1 MGKVNLEFFIHDD
14 DGIVNNIITFDSLS
28 AVDDC
33 IEKLQMA
40 RRVFKRKIE
49 QEKQKSVRKRTTRKE
64 RKPHERESSKI
75 RDEVIENMKKAE
87 DTYNNMPDYLK
98 PMFKPILDMTKELV
112 EKAKNS

>member
-1 MGKVNLEFFIHDD
+1 MKTGELK
-14 DGIVNNIITFDSLS
+14 ITFDSLS
-28 AVDDC
+28 DIDEC

-49 QEKQKSVRKRTTRKE
+49 QEKQKSARKRTTRKE
-64 RKPHERESSKI
+64 RKPHE
-75 RDEVIENMKKAE
+75 VIENMKKAE
-87 DTYNNMPDYLK
+87 DAYNKMPDYLK

>member
-1 MGKVNLEFFIHDD
+1 MGKVNLDFFIHDV
-14 DGIVNNIITFDSLS
+14 DGSVKNKITFDSLS
-28 AVDDC
+28 DIDEC

-49 QEKQKSVRKRTTRKE
+49 HEKQKSVRKRTTRKE

-75 RDEVIENMKKAE
+75 PHEVIENMKKAE
-87 DTYNNMPDYLK
+87 DAYNNMPDFMK

>member
-1 MGKVNLEFFIHDD
+1 MGKVSLDFFIHDEN
-14 DGIVNNIITFDSLS
+14 GYVNNTITFDSLS
-28 AVDDC
+28 DIDDC

-49 QEKQKSVRKRTTRKE
+49 HEKQKNERKREIRKE
-64 RKPHERESSKI
+64 RKPHEKEISQI
-75 RDEVIENMKKAE
+75 PHEVIENMKKAE
-87 DTYNNMPDYLK
+87 DAYNNMPDFMK

>member
-1 MGKVNLEFFIHDD
+1 MGKVNLEFFIHDE
-14 DGIVNNIITFDSLS
+14 DGRVKNKITFDSLS
-28 AVDDC
+28 DVDEC

-49 QEKQKSVRKRTTRKE
+49 EEKQKNERKRKIRKE
-64 RKPHERESSKI
+64 RKPNEKEISQIPH
-75 RDEVIENMKKAE
+75 EVIENMKKAE
-87 DTYNNMPDYLK
+87 DTYNKMPDYLK